1 MESEVSAMRAEL
13 TNPSPP
19 RWRTAAWTAWV
30 VLALLLLPIGDGL
43 AYFALI
49 ASSAILLALVPG
61 ALPGVRRTRDAED
74 LLAIAVLYVAIVG
87 LMRLAFVVFTDER
100 VLGLFLAFAGA
111 LLLGVVG
118 PVYYTVWRR
127 RRPLADL
134 GLRRDNLRPAIALAL
149 LFGGVQFALTL
160 WRYELPAAV
169 DWVPLLCMSLVVGV
183 FEAIFFRGFIQTRLE
198 RQFGTA
204 PGIAGAA
211 VLYGAY
217 HLGYGMGAEEMVFL
231 AGLGVVYAVAFSL
244 ARNLLVLWPLLT
256 PLGSFFANLE
266 AGDIEL
272 PWASIAGFADVLG
285 LMVLALW
292 LAWRHERKTR
302 TTADTRPPTPVARR

>member
-1 MESEVSAMRAEL
+1 MRAEL
-13 TNPSPP
+13 TNPPP
-19 RWRTAAWTAWV
+19 RRWRPAAWTTWV
-30 VLALLLLPIGDGL
+30 VLALLLLPVGDGL
-43 AYFALI
+43 TYFALI
-49 ASSAILLALVPG
+49 ALSATLLALVPG
-61 ALPGVRRTRDAED
+61 ALPRARRTRDAED
-74 LLAIAVLYVAIVG
+74 LLAVAVLYVAVVA

-111 LLLGVVG
+111 LVLGVVG

-127 RRPLADL
+127 GRPLADL

-160 WRYELPAAV
+160 WGYELPAAV
-169 DWVPLLCMSLVVGV
+169 DWVPLLCMSLVIGV

-204 PGIAGAA
+204 PGIGGAA
-211 VLYGAY
+211 ALYGAY
-217 HLGYGMGAEEMVFL
+217 HLGYGMGAEEMLFL

-256 PLGSFFANLE
+256 PLGSFYANVE

-285 LMVLALW
+285 LMALALW
-292 LAWRHERKTR
+292 LAWRHERKAR
-302 TTADTRPPTPVARR
+302 ATTEAPSATVSSG

>member
-1 MESEVSAMRAEL
+1 MESEVSAVHAEL
-13 TNPSPP
+13 TNSPLR
-19 RWRTAAWTAWV
+19 RWQPAAWTTWV
-30 VLALLLLPIGDGL
+30 VLAFLLLPVGDGL
-43 AYFALI
+43 TYFAAI
-49 ASSAILLALVPG
+49 ALSATLLALVPG
-61 ALPGVRRTRDAED
+61 ALPRVRRTRDAED
-74 LLAIAVLYVAIVG
+74 LLAVAVLYLAIVV

-111 LLLGVVG
+111 LVLGVVG

-127 RRPLADL
+127 GRPLADL

-160 WRYELPAAV
+160 WGYELPAAV
-169 DWVPLLCMSLVVGV
+169 DWVPLLCMSLVVGA

-204 PGIAGAA
+204 PGIGGAA
-211 VLYGAY
+211 LLYGAY
-217 HLGYGMGAEEMVFL
+217 HLGYGMGAEEMLFL
-231 AGLGVVYAVAFSL
+231 VGLGVVYAVAFSL

-256 PLGSFFANLE
+256 PLGSFYANVE

-285 LMVLALW
+285 LMALALW
-292 LAWRHERKTR
+292 LAWRHERKAR
-302 TTADTRPPTPVARR
+302 ATTEGRSVTSVSSR